1 MNFITF
7 KTRAKIWSFRF
18 WRWCKQYKKE
28 LSIAGLMLLSFYVG
42 TWYPNNNA
50 QKQIT
55 TGPIEELRKTAKSL
69 GLAEPIMSYYNQNT
83 FINAMSKCIDYVE
96 FGLPRDQ
103 HIPKAIIIAM
113 AMMESD
119 NGSSRFAMEG
129 NNLFGIRTW
138 DPAEPQMKAYYQLNA
153 KWGLKKYRTKCAS
166 VQDMVNILNTKD
178 VHKEFRYE
186 RNRQMSKST
195 PDINKIVDRLDKWAT
210 NPNYRDGIKQ
220 IIEDNLKEI
229 KD

>member
-1 MNFITF
+1 MTF
-7 KTRAKIWSFRF
+7 KTRAKIWLNIF
-18 WRWCKQYKKE
+18 WRWCKWYRKE

-55 TGPIEELRKTAKSL
+55 TGPVEQLRKTAKSL
-69 GLAEPIMSYYNQNT
+69 GLAEPIMSYHNQTT
-83 FINAMSKCIDYVE
+83 FINAVSKCIDYVE

-119 NGSSRFAMEG
+119 NGSSRFALEG

-166 VQDMVNILNTKD
+166 IQDMVNILNTKE
-178 VHKEFRYE
+178 VHRDFRNE
-186 RNRQMSKST
+186 RNRQMSKKN
-195 PDINKIVDRLDKWAT
+195 PDVYKMVDKLDKWAT
-210 NPNYRDGIKQ
+210 NPNYREGIKQ
-220 IIEDNLKEI
+220 IIEDNLKEF

>member
-1 MNFITF
+1 MTF
-7 KTRAKIWSFRF
+7 KTRAKIWSLVF
-18 WRWCKQYKKE
+18 WRWCKWRRKE
-28 LSIAGLMLLSFYVG
+28 LSIAGLMLLSFHLG
-42 TWYPNNNA
+42 TWYPNNSV

-69 GLAEPIMSYYNQNT
+69 GLAEPIMSYYNQPT
-83 FINAMSKCIDYVE
+83 FINAVSKCIDYVE
-96 FGLPRDQ
+96 FGLPKDQ

-186 RNRQMSKST
+186 RNRQIKKAN

-220 IIEDNLKEI
+220 IIEDNLKEF

>member
-7 KTRAKIWSFRF
+7 KTRAKIWSFIF
-18 WRWCKQYKKE
+18 WRWCKRYRKE

-55 TGPIEELRKTAKSL
+55 TGPVEQLRKTAKSL

>member
-1 MNFITF
+1 MTF
-7 KTRAKIWSFRF
+7 KTRAKIWLHIF
-18 WRWCKQYKKE
+18 WRWCKWYRKE

-55 TGPIEELRKTAKSL
+55 TGPVEQLRKTAKSL
-69 GLAEPIMSYYNQNT
+69 GLAEPIMSYYNQST

-96 FGLPRDQ
+96 FGLPREQ

-166 VQDMVNILNTKD
+166 IQDMVNILNTKD

-220 IIEDNLKEI
+220 IIEDNLKEF

>member
-1 MNFITF
+1 MTF
-7 KTRAKIWSFRF
+7 RTRAKIWLHMF
-18 WRWCKQYKKE
+18 WRWCKWHRKE
-28 LSIAGLMLLSFYVG
+28 LSIAGLMLLSFYLG

-55 TGPIEELRKTAKSL
+55 TGPVEQLRKTAKSL
-69 GLAEPIMSYYNQNT
+69 GLAEPMMSYYNQNT
-83 FINAMSKCIDYVE
+83 FIAAMSKCIDYVE

-166 VQDMVNILNTKD
+166 VQDMVNILNTKE

-186 RNRQMSKST
+186 RNRQMSKKT
-195 PDINKIVDRLDKWAT
+195 PDVNKIVDKLDKWAT
-210 NPNYRDGIKQ
+210 NPNYREGIKQ
-220 IIEDNLKEI
+220 IIEDNLKEF